1 MKTKK
6 ILSSV
11 LAVLMLLSVFSVV
24 AFAADEPTT
33 EKPLKYTFTLTSGPS
48 KTEYY
53 DYEYFDPNGISI
65 KITDATTQSTV
76 ETVDYSDSNAYR
88 FTFSP
93 SASKLLRVEN
103 ATVSVTLDGQ
113 FVAEVP
119 VTVSHRYE
127 PNTCLGKTM
136 HGTKCFGCG
145 DVPKDTMGEHTFDD
159 NAWQPNGDS
168 TFTRDE
174 TESNFCTVCGYE
186 IKRDIDST
194 AGYDVE
200 FFEYQFLRDLMSY
213 IEKLLDM
220 IYGSIL
226 R

>member
-6 ILSSV
+6 ILSGV
-11 LAVLMLLSVFSVV
+11 LVVLMLFSVFSVV
-24 AFAADEPTT
+24 AFAADEGTT

-53 DYEYFDPNGISI
+53 DYEKFDPNGIAVTV
-65 KITDATTQSTV
+65 TDATTGSTI
-76 ETVDYSDSNAYR
+76 ETVYYSDDISYR

-93 SASKLLRVEN
+93 SSSAYLRAEN
-103 ATVSVTLDGQ
+103 EVVGVTLDGQ
-113 FVAEVP
+113 FVGETP
-119 VTVSHRYE
+119 VKVSHRYE
-127 PNTCLGKTM
+127 PDTCLGKTK

-145 DVPKDTMGEHTFDD
+145 DVQKDTIADHTYDD
-159 NAWQPNGDS
+159 EKWVANGDA

-186 IKRDIDST
+186 IKRDIDGT
-194 AGYDVE
+194 ADYDVE
-200 FFEYQFLRDLMSY
+200 FEEYQFLRNIMVY
-213 IEKLLDM
+213 IEMLLDM